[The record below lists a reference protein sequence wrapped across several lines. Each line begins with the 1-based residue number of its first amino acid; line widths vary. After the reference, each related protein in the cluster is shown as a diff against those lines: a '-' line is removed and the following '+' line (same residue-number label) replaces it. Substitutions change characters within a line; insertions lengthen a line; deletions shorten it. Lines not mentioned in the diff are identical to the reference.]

1 MFRSSVNF
9 LTVFFLFLLSNCMK
23 NQFSI
28 CRVRPKL
35 TPHLI
40 IIMDTDWPLPGSK
53 LVYKLV
59 PAYLKAQTVHVY
71 VSGLH
76 QGFPLFPL
84 FAPLSLPICQK
95 TSKREKKKGKSYRYR
110 KHAPPPIIEE
120 TPTYKYSCS
129 FYVIFTVKSLV
140 LGTLKV
146 CIKDEKNEVETG
158 SIPFPTPIYHFG
170 WVHTPLEWYGRVDEP
185 LENYTGLDWLLPPA
199 LAGSWNISPLRRVAM
214 GARAGRMSGG

>member
-1 MFRSSVNF
+1 MFMFLGSIKAFPYFLSS
-9 LTVFFLFLLSNCMK
+9 
-23 NQFSI
+23 
-28 CRVRPKL
+28 
-35 TPHLI
+35 
-40 IIMDTDWPLPGSK
+40 
-53 LVYKLV
+53 
-59 PAYLKAQTVHVY
+59 
-71 VSGLH
+71 
-76 QGFPLFPL
+76 
-84 FAPLSLPICQK
+84 PLSLFPSVKKPQSEK
-95 TSKREKKKGKSYRYR
+95 KKKGKSYRYR

-120 TPTYKYSCS
+120 TPTYKHSCS
-129 FYVIFTVKSLV
+129 FYVIFTLKSLV